1 MSRPSAGLGLGAP
14 LPTVSSAD
22 TDQALTA
29 RLRSPD
35 YQTWRVQVD
44 ATRGCAAPIHLQGSS
59 RILDADGALLLE
71 RSGTVLAPCG
81 NRRES
86 VCPACSDRYC
96 SDAFHL
102 LRAGLAGDDGKGVP
116 ATVTAHPRAFVTL
129 TAPSFGAVHTR
140 TVTPRG
146 HVRPC
151 GCGEQHHADDPRIG
165 TALDPDSY
173 DYVGAV
179 LWQAHASALWAR
191 FATHLRRALAAALG
205 VGAREWAQHGRLSF
219 AKVAEY
225 QRRGLVHFH
234 AVIRID
240 GPDGPSGP
248 PPPTLDH
255 HALCEAVRRAARQ
268 TVLHTARPD
277 GQPLRLAWG
286 AQLDIRPVSTAAAQQ
301 LEDGETGE
309 VTDAALAAYIAKY
322 ATKGTGAHE
331 GTDRPIRDIAHVAH
345 LRLPDHHRQMITTA
359 WDLGGRPEY
368 AGLQLRR
375 WAHMLGFRGHFL
387 TKSRRYSSTFT
398 AIRAERRT
406 HHLHTALDSLS
417 ADGESPH
424 PVDIDTVTVINDWWP
439 IHFGHRDDAEREL
452 AAAIAE
458 RHRAQRQSTIARR
471 RAA

>member
-1 MSRPSAGLGLGAP
+1 
-14 LPTVSSAD
+14 
-22 TDQALTA
+22 
-29 RLRSPD
+29 
-35 YQTWRVQVD
+35 
-44 ATRGCAAPIHLQGSS
+44 
-59 RILDADGALLLE
+59 
-71 RSGTVLAPCG
+71 
-81 NRRES
+81 
-86 VCPACSDRYC
+86 
-96 SDAFHL
+96 
-102 LRAGLAGDDGKGVP
+102 VP

-140 TVTPRG
+140 TVAPRG

-151 GCGEQHHADDPRIG
+151 GCGEQHHPDDPRIG
-165 TALDPDSY
+165 TALEPDSY

-240 GPDGPSGP
+240 GPDGPTGP

-255 HALCEAVRRAARQ
+255 HTLCEAVRRAAGQ

-277 GQPLRLAWG
+277 GQPLRLGWG

-331 GTDRPIRDIAHVAH
+331 GTDRPIRDIAHVEH
-345 LRLPDHHRQMITTA
+345 LRLPDPERSPSGCTSN
-359 WDLGGRPEY
+359 DGRRGRSGRP
-368 AGLQLRR
+368 A
-375 WAHMLGFRGHFL
+375 
-387 TKSRRYSSTFT
+387 RY
-398 AIRAERRT
+398 ER
-406 HHLHTALDSLS
+406 
-417 ADGESPH
+417 
-424 PVDIDTVTVINDWWP
+424 
-439 IHFGHRDDAEREL
+439 
-452 AAAIAE
+452 
-458 RHRAQRQSTIARR
+458 
-471 RAA
+471 